1 MGIDV
6 AMHKEYNMW
15 VPEMIFGE
23 LLTSTNYDDN

>member
-6 AMHKEYNMW
+6 AMHKEHNMW